1 MSGLPVSGCFV
12 RAALSG
18 LLCPGVAACARL
30 PRARG
35 SRTKAIR
42 SARRS
47 TGRPQYKFR
56 AGSEAG
62 SEAGALLPGDGVFET
77 SFLRLRY
84 VLRARRGPSPSR
96 RARACAA
103 ERRAQLLG
111 TAADPVLGR
120 SIYSYAAGQHALALV
135 PVTKT
140 GFSSRFAN
148 NFDRGP
154 AVGPPARLIYLR
166 SILYRARRRLVRSA
180 TRVSARFEHS
190 MRPGLRASAR
200 AFRRAPVQ

>member
-1 MSGLPVSGCFV
+1 VSAGRRSCAGGTSSG
-12 RAALSG
+12 RAAG
-18 LLCPGVAACARL
+18 PL
-30 PRARG
+30 PCSRA
-35 SRTKAIR
+35 
-42 SARRS
+42 
-47 TGRPQYKFR
+47 P
-56 AGSEAG
+56 
-62 SEAGALLPGDGVFET
+62 
-77 SFLRLRY
+77 
-84 VLRARRGPSPSR
+84 
-96 RARACAA
+96 A